1 MRVYI
6 VFTESGKIYS
16 VRKNRNDANKDKE
29 ELSMRRYETA
39 TIKEFN
45 VR

>member
-1 MRVYI
+1 MKVYI
-6 VFTESGKIYS
+6 VFTERGTIYS
-16 VRKNRNDANKDKE
+16 IRKSKTDANKDKAQLE
-29 ELSMRRYETA
+29 KIYETA

>member
-16 VRKNRNDANKDKE
+16 VRKSRTDANKDKE
-29 ELSMRRYETA
+29 KLSMRRYETA